1 MSVTSKVAS
10 QNKLAY
16 QAKAQQKPVA
26 DSKPTTDILE
36 RVKAFVELR
45 FTPVIQQVAL
55 EKDEDEKNAMQ
66 MEQMLD
72 LIIFYLGEIKT
83 EDAVEFI
90 QVCFQHLH
98 RKKLQDGGIQLP
110 PIDDEPD
117 WLRLIRFK
125 PTHKSFHHL
134 Q

>member
-1 MSVTSKVAS
+1 MSVTSKIAS
-10 QNKLAY
+10 QNRIA
-16 QAKAQQKPVA
+16 AKASQKVNE
-26 DSKPTTDILE
+26 DGRSTSDILQ

-45 FTPVIQQVAL
+45 FTPVIQQVSL

-98 RKKLQDGGIQLP
+98 RKKLQEGGIVLP
-110 PIDDEPD
+110 AIDDEPD

>member
-1 MSVTSKVAS
+1 
-10 QNKLAY
+10 
-16 QAKAQQKPVA
+16 
-26 DSKPTTDILE
+26 
-36 RVKAFVELR
+36 
-45 FTPVIQQVAL
+45 
-55 EKDEDEKNAMQ
+55 MQ

-98 RKKLQDGGIQLP
+98 RKKLQEGGIVLP
-110 PIDDEPD
+110 PLDDEPD

-134 Q
+134 QQSYVDGRLHLT